1 MITETGAL
9 LPVRVL
15 LDTGPTLAELDAI
28 GDMFHAVGMEP
39 VAEGHSYGGPP
50 PTSAFLMVVNSA
62 LGPFLDRFG
71 GADGVGP
78 AALRD
83 LVEQLQGMRAEPSR
97 WGRPHGVM
105 LEDSQSGH
113 GVLMPAGLPD
123 VAYVA
128 LMDVDLSGL
137 DPNGSPVRMEW
148 SVPLHRWQV
157 RLAGAPRRYAR
168 RAPRRVPDADLPRV
182 RELDDDEVSRLW
194 RLAAGP
200 DLPVVAWQRVQI
212 VLASAF
218 GRTVPT
224 IARQTVTGTHR
235 VRSVIRNFN
244 RDGFASLDPAYTG
257 REPAAPTGVEER
269 DAHAVAARPP
279 SDFGLALDAW
289 DPGSLVEFLVTEGVV
304 EDADVDWAGT
314 VLEDVAAMRSEESG
328 R

>member
-1 MITETGAL
+1 VITETGVL

-15 LDTGPTLAELDAI
+15 LDTGPTTAELDAI
-28 GDMFHAVGMEP
+28 RDMFHAVGMEP

-62 LGPFLDRFG
+62 LGPFLDRF
-71 GADGVGP
+71 AGP
-78 AALRD
+78 EGIGPGALRG
-83 LVEQLQGMRAEPSR
+83 LVVQLQEMRAEPRR

-105 LEDSQSGH
+105 LEDSHSGH

-123 VAYVA
+123 AAYAA

-137 DPNGSPVRMEW
+137 DPNGSPVRLEW
-148 SVPLHRWQV
+148 SAVLDRWQV
-157 RLAGAPRRYAR
+157 RLPAAARRYAR
-168 RAPRRVPDADLPRV
+168 RAPQRVPDADLPRV

-194 RLAAGP
+194 RLAAEP
-200 DLPVVAWQRVQI
+200 IVTWQRVQI

-224 IARQTVTGTHR
+224 IARQTITGVHR

-244 RDGFASLDPAYTG
+244 RDGFASLDRTYTG

-269 DAHAVAARPP
+269 DARAVAARPP
-279 SDFGLALDAW
+279 ADFGLTRAAW
-289 DPGSLVEFLVTEGVV
+289 DAASLVEFLVTEGVV
-304 EDADVDWAGT
+304 EDADLDWAGT
-314 VLEDVAAMRSEESG
+314 VLDEKG
-328 R
+328 H